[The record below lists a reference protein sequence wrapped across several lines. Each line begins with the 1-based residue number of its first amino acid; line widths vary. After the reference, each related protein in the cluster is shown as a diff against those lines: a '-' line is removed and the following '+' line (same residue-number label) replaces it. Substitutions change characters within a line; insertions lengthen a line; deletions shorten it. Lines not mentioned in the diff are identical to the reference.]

1 MELDKESLSEQI
13 YNRLK
18 RRIIDLEIVP
28 GEKIGPSSLEREFGV
43 SRAPIREALNRLKE
57 DNLVESKPRVGYF
70 VVHLTPDK
78 IHDLYDLRVLFETYG
93 LERSIPR
100 IPQTKIE
107 ELQKESHKLL
117 VNSYSQQELRDR
129 FDQTDRVLHKELIL
143 ERVGN
148 QFFIDFSTK
157 TIDLI
162 RVTRHLNER
171 IEEAV
176 EEHLR
181 ILEAIAKQD
190 INSGKK
196 FLEEH
201 LRNVE
206 EEIIEN
212 HEPAGKRNDEVQPY
226 LGRES

>member
-1 MELDKESLSEQI
+1 MGLNKESLGKQI
-13 YNRLK
+13 YSK
-18 RRIIDLEIVP
+18 VKHRIIELEIKP
-28 GEKIGPSSLEREFGV
+28 GEKINPSSLEREFGV
-43 SRAPIREALNRLKE
+43 SRAPIREALNRLKG
-57 DNLVESKPRVGYF
+57 DNLVETKPRVGYF
-70 VVHLTPDK
+70 VVQLTPDK
-78 IHDLYDLRVLFETYG
+78 VHDLYDLRVLFETHG
-93 LERSIPR
+93 LERSLSQIPR
-100 IPQTKIE
+100 KRVK
-107 ELQKESHKLL
+107 ELQKESLQLL
-117 VNSYSQQELRDR
+117 ENSYSQSELQDR
-129 FDQTDRVLHKELIL
+129 FDQTDKVLHKELIL
-143 ERVGN
+143 EDVGN
-148 QFFIDFSTK
+148 QFFKNFSMK

-162 RVTRHLNER
+162 RVTRHLNGR

-212 HEPAGKRNDEVQPY
+212 YEAAEEKA
-226 LGRES
+226 

>member
-1 MELDKESLSEQI
+1 MRLDKESLGKQI
-13 YNRLK
+13 YGRLK
-18 RRIIDLEIVP
+18 RRIIDLEIKP
-28 GEKIGPSSLEREFGV
+28 GEKINPSSLEREFGV
-43 SRAPIREALNRLKE
+43 SRAPIREALNRLE
-57 DNLVESKPRVGYF
+57 GDNLVEAKPRVGYF
-70 VVHLTPDK
+70 VVQLTPDE
-78 IHDLYDLRVLFETYG
+78 IHNLYDLRVLFEIYG
-93 LERSIPR
+93 LERSLSQ
-100 IPQTKIE
+100 IPQKRVT
-107 ELQKESHKLL
+107 ELQRESLELL
-117 VNSYSQQELRDR
+117 ENSYSQQELRDR
-129 FDQTDRVLHKELIL
+129 FDQTDKVLHKELIL

-148 QFFIDFSTK
+148 QFFMNFSTK

-181 ILEAIAKQD
+181 ILETINKQD
-190 INSGKK
+190 INRGKK

-212 HEPAGKRNDEVQPY
+212 YEAAEEKA
-226 LGRES
+226 